1 MMSVNRVN
9 YPQDTNHMSF
19 PNTEQEILVQS
30 KASYELEEKLAWAVN
45 ENEEIPQGTT
55 TVARKE
61 LFNCLLNVDGQIAAD
76 VVQDLSNVGI
86 SNTRTEDKN
95 AKRDFV
101 ERIISTIKN
110 NNADY
115 LPTLKTANIS
125 LNKAAAAWFSA
136 EFPILT
142 EINRSLPGK
151 FTIRRSKILA
161 EKNPYQ
167 K

>member
-45 ENEEIPQGTT
+45 ESEEIPQGTT

-76 VVQDLSNVGI
+76 VVQNLRMLEFLILEQKIKMLNVILLS
-86 SNTRTEDKN
+86 
-95 AKRDFV
+95 A
-101 ERIISTIKN
+101 
-110 NNADY
+110 
-115 LPTLKTANIS
+115 L
-125 LNKAAAAWFSA
+125 
-136 EFPILT
+136 
-142 EINRSLPGK
+142 
-151 FTIRRSKILA
+151 
-161 EKNPYQ
+161 
-167 K
+167 